1 MPHTLRNR
9 SRTNLL
15 VTCYQNSTGCRSGPS
30 VPIWILPLI
39 VYQNP
44 YVCVSACCGK
54 GPGYATPMEA
64 FTKGKRE
71 EIVYIPCIIPPGQ
84 RDKRADYLVT
94 VDVDPKSKTYSQ
106 VYYLASM
113 INVTPVFCRFFL
125 NGYFNRKINYRN
137 EFRYRPRN
145 YNIFSLKYELLYRLG
160 LDGISARFLFLHF
173 ESVPKCTLSIYKKN
187 CRSVF

>member
-1 MPHTLRNR
+1 
-9 SRTNLL
+9 
-15 VTCYQNSTGCRSGPS
+15 
-30 VPIWILPLI
+30 
-39 VYQNP
+39 
-44 YVCVSACCGK
+44 
-54 GPGYATPMEA
+54 MEA

-113 INVTPVFCRFFL
+113 INVTPVFCRLFL
-125 NGYFNRKINYRN
+125 NGYFNRKIHYRN

-160 LDGISARFLFLHF
+160 LDGISARFCSSTLNPFP
-173 ESVPKCTLSIYKKN
+173 SVPYRYINKLSISILKFVRYA
-187 CRSVF
+187 SD